1 MKKILILLS
10 LIYFI
15 SCGTEY
21 CNSITQADKS
31 EDCLTAEVQDANNN
45 CCYLQIGQSTT
56 EGSQTIGK
64 LCYEFSKQATLDQLK
79 EQLTKQYQGD
89 NQILENIICPS
100 DQGQGGSTTNG
111 SYLKT
116 GILLLVAFFL

>member
-21 CNSITQADKS
+21 CNTITQADNS

-45 CCYLQIGQSTT
+45 CCYLQIGYTAEDGT
-56 EGSQTIGK
+56 KGVAKPCFEV
-64 LCYEFSKQATLDQLK
+64 SKQATLEKIKAD
-79 EQLTKQYQGD
+79 LTKQYEAEYKT
-89 NQILENIICPS
+89 LEDVICPA

>member
-1 MKKILILLS
+1 MLQGVLRKNE
-10 LIYFI
+10 
-15 SCGTEY
+15 TP
-21 CNSITQADKS
+21 ADLYNRIHK
-31 EDCLTAEVQDANNN
+31 
-45 CCYLQIGQSTT
+45 
-56 EGSQTIGK
+56 
-64 LCYEFSKQATLDQLK
+64 
-79 EQLTKQYQGD
+79 KQYQGD